1 MRSNMDSAR
10 PSADPFKSG
19 RPGHDRLTTT
29 ESYWAG
35 RALVER
41 DDQAPLKEGWLF
53 KIGRKLTGR
62 QWRERYFVCR
72 GPLLLCYKIRE
83 QAERGDKPEK
93 VVRLDC
99 ADGHVEDTGL
109 LRLNSRRLYSFTI
122 CHRSLT
128 SGEQK
133 RLRIGASQPEEVA
146 SWKEVIQKA
155 RNDALNRPHE
165 SGIVTPKLTP
175 RSEVPPTQP
184 PQDEAALPARPV
196 SASVSPTVPSVR
208 FAADAGETEPNPTE
222 KIKTPRSAALN
233 TGTSLD
239 FRDSAGEAAP
249 KRRTL
254 STPQL
259 TTPPI
264 AGANGHV
271 SGEEPKKLSRRGTMG
286 HIPVELERVGVEV
299 ENMRRSSP
307 VDVVE
312 PVLRPGR
319 LTGLATQQQ
328 VTDEGKADG
337 KAARPGLTSKAEDN
351 YIFQEKANWRL
362 TKVEN
367 GLRFFEEV
375 CDDGQVLAV
384 PCVKAMGRVRAPPDA
399 VFKLVMDLEKS
410 RADWD
415 TTFDHGKV
423 VESVDGHTDIVHHV
437 LRPLPLWF
445 GWPQPRARDMCL
457 QRYWRRDEDGTYI
470 ILMGSIE
477 NDKCPATSTHV
488 RAEVLGGGFIITP
501 IVRMG
506 RDRRVERPD
515 SLVMQLLEMR
525 PQGWMWPKSPLA
537 YSFYQQLLTA
547 TGGIREI
554 FDQMGEDSIEALW
567 EDPIDE
573 NENDNIEEEEEEE
586 EEEVFEGE
594 DEEEEVDQELWTPR
608 GSDGPALSDSDAESS
623 FVNAEACPNIVSNE
637 PSSSE
642 TEVER
647 KPSVERKC
655 PEATKA
661 SQDSPVLTR
670 QHSSGRRKLNSLLSQ
685 RTVTEA
691 IDKVIGM
698 YGNMPYFPW
707 TLSTKEKPGNKDW
720 GWSQPDGNL
729 FRVRSKRYLLSKQK
743 IKAGQPL
750 GQLVA
755 TDWFKSNSRM
765 DNIAGRVDGI
775 CQRQLLK
782 EKGVGYIVAFNIQ
795 VPAQQQYSMVNYFAF
810 SHKPDPET
818 LLGKF
823 LYGDD
828 KFRNARFKLIPSI
841 AKGPWVVQRSVGTT
855 PLLVGGALKIDFH
868 QGERYF
874 EVDIDIGSSA
884 VANSVVRFVFG
895 YARYI
900 VVDIAYLVQA
910 NTEEELPEQLLG
922 TLRIAYLDL
931 DVAIAPPPEKYV
943 EKIVSASPPKSSAA
957 NPRV

>member
-1 MRSNMDSAR
+1 
-10 PSADPFKSG
+10 
-19 RPGHDRLTTT
+19 
-29 ESYWAG
+29 
-35 RALVER
+35 
-41 DDQAPLKEGWLF
+41 
-53 KIGRKLTGR
+53 
-62 QWRERYFVCR
+62 
-72 GPLLLCYKIRE
+72 
-83 QAERGDKPEK
+83 
-93 VVRLDC
+93 
-99 ADGHVEDTGL
+99 
-109 LRLNSRRLYSFTI
+109 
-122 CHRSLT
+122 
-128 SGEQK
+128 
-133 RLRIGASQPEEVA
+133 
-146 SWKEVIQKA
+146 
-155 RNDALNRPHE
+155 
-165 SGIVTPKLTP
+165 
-175 RSEVPPTQP
+175 
-184 PQDEAALPARPV
+184 
-196 SASVSPTVPSVR
+196 
-208 FAADAGETEPNPTE
+208 
-222 KIKTPRSAALN
+222 
-233 TGTSLD
+233 
-239 FRDSAGEAAP
+239 
-249 KRRTL
+249 
-254 STPQL
+254 
-259 TTPPI
+259 
-264 AGANGHV
+264 
-271 SGEEPKKLSRRGTMG
+271 
-286 HIPVELERVGVEV
+286 
-299 ENMRRSSP
+299 
-307 VDVVE
+307 
-312 PVLRPGR
+312 
-319 LTGLATQQQ
+319 
-328 VTDEGKADG
+328 
-337 KAARPGLTSKAEDN
+337 
-351 YIFQEKANWRL
+351 
-362 TKVEN
+362 
-367 GLRFFEEV
+367 
-375 CDDGQVLAV
+375 
-384 PCVKAMGRVRAPPDA
+384 
-399 VFKLVMDLEKS
+399 
-410 RADWD
+410 
-415 TTFDHGKV
+415 
-423 VESVDGHTDIVHHV
+423 
-437 LRPLPLWF
+437 
-445 GWPQPRARDMCL
+445 
-457 QRYWRRDEDGTYI
+457 
-470 ILMGSIE
+470 
-477 NDKCPATSTHV
+477 
-488 RAEVLGGGFIITP
+488 
-501 IVRMG
+501 
-506 RDRRVERPD
+506 
-515 SLVMQLLEMR
+515 
-525 PQGWMWPKSPLA
+525 
-537 YSFYQQLLTA
+537 
-547 TGGIREI
+547 
-554 FDQMGEDSIEALW
+554 MGEDSIEALW

-637 PSSSE
+637 PSSSSE

-755 TDWFKSNSRM
+755 TDWCVLTPGHLVMKPDPLM
-765 DNIAGRVDGI
+765 AAGRDTHVRAEVLGGGFIITPIVRMGRDRRVERPDSLVMQLLSFYQQLLTATGGI
-775 CQRQLLK
+775 REIFDQRQLLK